1 MSNNNFNNKNNSSNK
16 FNNLNNNNS
25 NNNNSNNNNLKSDSN
40 FVTNNK
46 KIMESSN
53 SINNSNNSNN
63 NSNNSNNSSNNSNN
77 SNNANN
83 YDNNYTNNEN
93 NNKPKYFTVNKKN
106 YKNKKRN
113 NNRYNSNNYKNNYSN
128 NYSNNNSFINN
139 DNEYNK
145 TYDDELKNKEYTE
158 SELEDIQIPI
168 TSFED
173 LDIDN
178 NIIRGIY
185 SHGFEQPSAIQCKAI
200 KPFLSGKDVIAQ
212 AQSGMG
218 KTGAFCIGTL
228 GRINPENNAIQAI
241 ILSHTRELAIQTEN
255 VFNIIGKYTKTRLCL
270 CVKGINIQDNIN
282 NLTGKNGKN
291 KPHIII
297 GTPGRV
303 LDMLNRKYD
312 DGNFIINVMNL
323 RTIIIDEADE
333 ILSTTTHMGNNK
345 YVNQDSENQNNIG
358 FKEQTYKIFKS
369 IPKDIQVCLFSATM
383 NQDFFEMT
391 EKFMRN
397 PINVLVKS
405 EELTLE
411 GIKQYYINVE
421 HYKYKFDTLCE
432 LYGLVTINQ
441 SMIYCNSLKSV
452 EYLTRNLKNNNFMV
466 SYIHGKMSPIERE
479 ETMKDFRNGKS
490 RVLVSTDLLS
500 RGIDVQQVSVVINYD
515 IPSNIQSY
523 LHRIGR
529 SGRYGRKGVAINFM
543 TSYDEYKM
551 KEIENYYQ
559 TQISP
564 LPADINNLL
573 N

>member
-1 MSNNNFNNKNNSSNK
+1 MSNNNFNNKNNSVNNINNQNK
-16 FNNLNNNNS
+16 NNS
-25 NNNNSNNNNLKSDSN
+25 NNLNSNNKSPIE
-40 FVTNNK
+40 NK
-46 KIMESSN
+46 KNMESSN
-53 SINNSNNSNN
+53 SNSINNYNKINNGNDNNDNNDKSNN
-63 NSNNSNNSSNNSNN
+63 NFRDN
-77 SNNANN
+77 
-83 YDNNYTNNEN
+83 DNNR
-93 NNKPKYFTVNKKN
+93 PKYFTVNKKN

-113 NNRYNSNNYKNNYSN
+113 NNRYNSNNYKNNSSNYSN
-128 NYSNNNSFINN
+128 NYSNNSFINN
-139 DNEYNK
+139 DSEYNK
-145 TYDDELKNKEYTE
+145 IYDNELKNKEYTE

-173 LDIDN
+173 LEIDN

-200 KPFLSGKDVIAQ
+200 KPFLSGKDIIAQ

-270 CVKGINIQDNIN
+270 CIKGINIQENIN

-312 DGNFIINVMNL
+312 DGNFIINVLNL
-323 RTIIIDEADE
+323 RTIVIDEADE
-333 ILSTTTHMGNNK
+333 ILSTTTQLGNNK

-369 IPKDIQVCLFSATM
+369 IPNDIQVCLFSATM
-383 NQDFFEMT
+383 NNDFFEMT
-391 EKFMRN
+391 EKFMRK

-559 TQISP
+559 TQIEP